1 MNKKLAIA
9 AAVLATLGG
18 YSVYAEDVPM
28 YTLDAVVVTANR
40 TETKELDTNADVSV
54 VTAKD
59 IEQHHYK
66 DVSEAIQNVPG
77 VSMQNQGGNGQTYYS
92 NRVYINGSDKV
103 VLLVD
108 GIRQNVNGLT
118 TGSAAQVGNFTNMDS
133 VDRVEV
139 LKGSASTLYGSDA
152 QGGVI
157 NIITKKPADGTM
169 KTKAGV
175 SFGSYDGENYSFSNE
190 GAQDGFFWQVGAHKQ
205 LQGDFKDGWGRT
217 VVNHLNAKAYNVK
230 VGKDLGNDSDLTFT
244 YQKYKSDYTIPG
256 MNPVNGNSGSNSKI
270 RSKGNKDAENLALQY
285 KAKVNDR
292 LNTQVSVYKNKLE
305 LNDYSSDVFEF
316 NTETTGFSNQWTYTM
331 KDHLITAGIDYYKDK
346 ITHYLGAGND
356 TNAAGKSI
364 SDTALYVQDI
374 WNINDQW
381 SFTPGVRLDHNS
393 RYGNHTSPSAV
404 LGYKANESTN
414 YYVSYKE
421 FFVAPN
427 LYQLYANASYPG
439 MSWGGVNYPGSNY
452 QGNPDLK
459 PIEGHTIEFGIHH
472 QFDDSLYGTFSIYQQ
487 HAKNLINQPLVGTA
501 ANGDSIYRY
510 ENTGSVDSWGWN
522 VQLNKTFNEHLNG
535 YVGYTYTHVDAL
547 ENENENRNG
556 ILPESTLNVGLNY
569 SNAKLNAYINGQGI
583 MNRYGS
589 TSVMR
594 DYANFWVWNVG
605 ANYQIHPNANVF
617 AKVNN
622 VFDQFYTTTTS
633 WVTDPNGMWYS
644 APGRNYEVGVSFQF

>member
-18 YSVYAEDVPM
+18 YSVYAEDIPV

-54 VTAKD
+54 VTARD

-77 VSMQNQGGNGQTYYS
+77 VSMQNQGGNGQTYFS
-92 NRVYINGSDKV
+92 NKVYINGSDKV

-108 GIRQNVNGLT
+108 GIRQNVNGLVV
-118 TGSAAQVGNFTNMDS
+118 GSAAQVGNFTNMDS
-133 VDRVEV
+133 IDRVEV

-157 NIITKKPADGTM
+157 NIITKKPTDGTM

-205 LQGDFKDGWGRT
+205 LQGDFKDGWGRS

-230 VGKDLGNDSDLTFT
+230 VGKDLGNDSDLIFT

-256 MNPVNGNSGSNSKI
+256 QDANYNAGSYMPLRANGNKN
-270 RSKGNKDAENLALQY
+270 AENLAVQY

-292 LNTQVSVYKNKLE
+292 LSTQVSVYKNKLE
-305 LNDYSSDVFEF
+305 LNDTSTGPFEYKSQ
-316 NTETTGFSNQWTYTM
+316 TTGISNQWTY
-331 KDHLITAGIDYYKDK
+331 KLENHLITGGIDYYKDK
-346 ITHYLGAGND
+346 VNHYFGVGND
-356 TNAAGKSI
+356 VGAQGKSI
-364 SDTALYVQDI
+364 STTAFYLQDI
-374 WNINDQW
+374 WDITSKWNV
-381 SFTPGVRLDHNS
+381 TPGVRIDHNS
-393 RYGNHTSPSAV
+393 KFGNHTSPSLA
-404 LGYKANESTN
+404 LGYKANNQTN
-414 YYVSYKE
+414 YYLSYKE
-421 FFVAPN
+421 FFVAPG
-427 LYQLYANASYPG
+427 LYQLYSG
-439 MSWGGVNYPGSNY
+439 FGGNEG
-452 QGNPDLK
+452 LK
-459 PIEGHTIEFGIHH
+459 PEEGSTWEFGIHH
-472 QFDDSLYGTFSIYQQ
+472 QFSDSLDGTLSVYRQ
-487 HAKNLINQPLVGTA
+487 HAKNLIISNTSTGWK
-501 ANGDSIYRY
+501 YR
-510 ENTGSVDSWGWN
+510 NTGSTDLWGWN
-522 VQLNKTFNEHLNG
+522 AKLNKTFNEHLNG
-535 YVGYTYTHVDAL
+535 YVGYIYTHADAFPG
-547 ENENENRNG
+547 ENENLNG

-589 TSVMR
+589 KQYPVMR

-633 WVTDPNGMWYS
+633 YVTGPYLDPTGSNQGWYS